1 MAETPAPVLV
11 YNRIDANRRN
21 THLLLVG
28 FAAMALPLV
37 WAVSQMLASILTGYT
52 NGFDQGRPFQGNLS
66 AQIVALCIVLL
77 GAILLGAVV
86 YLGSLCS
93 SLLLWGTRARKLGRD
108 EEPELR
114 RTVENLC
121 IGAGLPPPSLR
132 VMESPSP
139 NAFATGYDPAHA
151 SLVVS
156 RGLLKLLDRRE
167 LSGVLAHELSHIGNC
182 DTDLSTTLAAVVA
195 VVRLPQ
201 TLMMG
206 LTSALPLIG
215 PAGRL
220 IAAWILW
227 VTAAYILFVT
237 AASAV
242 MLLGSRLAGA
252 GSGLSTGQELA
263 ILIPGYVFVVAPWM
277 ALLLRKTISHQR
289 EFLAD
294 ADAAL
299 LTRDPEGLALA
310 LAKVSAAAG
319 TPGYASAATAHMF
332 FIDPFPPSKWRG
344 VFPSHPSVD
353 ARIALLTRMGDGMVE
368 QLAAASDAGVSYRG
382 EMLLRKYVPEI
393 EPAAASRPEVDG
405 ETHYTRGTRVRLVDQ
420 RTPLYRSPD
429 HLSAIVA
436 DLDGG
441 AEVTILGTD
450 DRFYHVRA
458 TDDQP
463 GYIERTA
470 DTTCCQSDVYED
482 SPTGYGIHPRASAG
496 PASTVQWLAGSMFRL
511 TDHVT
516 TLYAMPDGWSSVVR
530 QLSAGEIV
538 TCLGLEGNFARVRME
553 QVEGYVPCL
562 AGVEA
567 LSAADRSGQPA

>member
-1 MAETPAPVLV
+1 MAQTPAPVLV

-21 THLLLVG
+21 TRLLIAG
-28 FAAMALPLV
+28 FAALVLPLV
-37 WAVSQMLASILTGYT
+37 WAVSQVLAPILIVYT
-52 NGFDQGRPFQGNLS
+52 NGFDQGRPFQGNLP

-77 GAILLGAVV
+77 GVILIVAVV

-93 SLLLWGTRARKLGRD
+93 SLLLWGARARKLGRE

-121 IGAGLPPPSLR
+121 IGAGLPPPSLH
-132 VMESPSP
+132 VMESPVP
-139 NAFATGYDPAHA
+139 NAFAIGYDPAHA

-167 LSGVLAHELSHIGNC
+167 LSGVLAHELSHIGNR
-182 DTDLSTTLAAVVA
+182 DTDLSTTLAALVA

-201 TLMMG
+201 TVMMG
-206 LTSALPLIG
+206 VTRALPLLG

-227 VTAAYILFVT
+227 VTAAYILIVT

-242 MLLGSRLAGA
+242 TLLWSGPAGV
-252 GSGLSTGQELA
+252 SLGLSTGQEVA
-263 ILIPGYVFVVAPWM
+263 MLIPAYVFVVAPGM

-319 TPGYASAATAHMF
+319 APVYASAATAHMF
-332 FIDPFPPSKWRG
+332 FIDPLPPSRWRG
-344 VFPSHPSVD
+344 IVPSHPPVD
-353 ARIALLTRMGDGMVE
+353 ARIALLTRMGDGIVE
-368 QLAAASDAGVSYRG
+368 RLAAASDAGVSYRG

-393 EPAAASRPEVDG
+393 KPAAVSRPLAG
-405 ETHYTRGTRVRLVDQ
+405 NETHYTRGTRVRLIDQ
-420 RTPLYRSPD
+420 RTPLYKSPD
-429 HLSAIVA
+429 RLSAIVA

-441 AEVTILGTD
+441 VEVTIVGTD
-450 DRFYHVRA
+450 GSFYQVRA

-470 DTTCCQSDVYED
+470 RTTRCQSSVYED
-482 SPTGYGIHPRASAG
+482 ARTGYGIHYRASAG
-496 PASTVQWLAGSMFRL
+496 PASTAQWLPGSMFRL

-538 TCLGLEGNFARVRME
+538 TCLGLEGNFARVRVE
-553 QVEGYVPCL
+553 QAEGHIPRL

-567 LSAADRSGQPA
+567 LSAADRSRQPA